1 MPIPNV
7 RQEELM
13 IVDDGLRLRAYDGQ
27 FELAFD
33 WYQDPDVIYLIDGN
47 RNPYSLKRIQRMYEY
62 LAERGEVYFIEVWEQ
77 ERWLPIGDVTFW
89 QEDLPIVIGNVAYRG
104 QGIGRKVISALVER
118 GRLLGYHQLAVQ
130 EIFDFNQA
138 SRRMFEAI
146 GFYQTVPKEKGW
158 AYALDLSLP
167 LAKIQ
172 PSQFYLSQDKLDKIS
187 IDFEAGEMSPL
198 PIKRLDGKIFF
209 TDGHSRAFKAYCVGL
224 SDIPVYFDG
233 DELNWDFYRYCVQ
246 ACEKMG
252 IFSIADLQNRILSQS
267 DYQIQWLDWCK
278 KECRKFGSS

>member
-33 WYQDPDVIYLIDGN
+33 WYQDPEVIYLIDGN
-47 RNPYSLKRIQRMYEY
+47 RNPYSLERIQRMYEY
-62 LAERGEVYFIEVWEQ
+62 LAARGEVYFIEVWEQ
-77 ERWLPIGDVTFW
+77 ECWLPIGDVTFW

-146 GFYQTVPKEKGW
+146 GFY
-158 AYALDLSLP
+158 
-167 LAKIQ
+167 
-172 PSQFYLSQDKLDKIS
+172 
-187 IDFEAGEMSPL
+187 
-198 PIKRLDGKIFF
+198 
-209 TDGHSRAFKAYCVGL
+209 
-224 SDIPVYFDG
+224 
-233 DELNWDFYRYCVQ
+233 
-246 ACEKMG
+246 
-252 IFSIADLQNRILSQS
+252 
-267 DYQIQWLDWCK
+267 
-278 KECRKFGSS
+278 

>member
-7 RQEELM
+7 RQEESIM
-13 IVDDGLRLRAYDGQ
+13 VDNGLRLRAYDGQ

-33 WYQDPDVIYLIDGN
+33 WYQDPEVIYLIDGN
-47 RNPYSLKRIQRMYEY
+47 RNPYSLERIQKMYEY

-89 QEDLPIVIGNVAYRG
+89 QEDLPIVIGNAAYRG
-104 QGIGRKVISALVER
+104 RGIGRKVISALVER
-118 GRLLGYHQLAVQ
+118 GRLLGYHQLTVQ

-167 LAKIQ
+167 LTKIQ

-187 IDFEAGEMSPL
+187 IDFEAGEMFPL

-209 TDGHSRAFKAYCVGL
+209 TDGHSRAFKAYRAGL
-224 SDIPVYFDG
+224 LDIPVYFDG
-233 DELNWDFYRYCVQ
+233 DELNWEFYRYCVQ

-278 KECRKFGSS
+278 KESRKFGSS